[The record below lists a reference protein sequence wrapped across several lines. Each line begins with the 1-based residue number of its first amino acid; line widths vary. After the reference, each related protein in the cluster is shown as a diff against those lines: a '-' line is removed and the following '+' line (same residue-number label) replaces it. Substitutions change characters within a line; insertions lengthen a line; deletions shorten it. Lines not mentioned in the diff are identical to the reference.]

1 MAAGWLAGC
10 RSSRFNREDNDDR
23 DSIGGF
29 CSIVTSVRESLHIRL
44 LYDVYYL
51 SECSM
56 SLDGIIAPRDLASYL
71 MFRISA
77 NGSHS
82 GHLRLPIT

>member
-1 MAAGWLAGC
+1 MAGWAGS
-10 RSSRFNREDNDDR
+10 RSSRLNREDNDDR
-23 DSIGGF
+23 DSV
-29 CSIVTSVRESLHIRL
+29 CSIVISVRESLHIRL
-44 LYDVYYL
+44 LCDVYYL